1 MHLVVGLGNPGEE
14 YAGTRHNVGFMVAE
28 HFRRAQGLV
37 RLRRRYGGRYCE
49 GAAGGQ
55 HVAVLFPLTYMN
67 RSGDAVAEAAAGK
80 HISPKSITVVH
91 DDLDFPLG
99 VVRVRRGGGS
109 GGHKGLESI
118 CASLGSAGF
127 NRVRVGIGRP
137 AAAPA
142 DVSDF
147 VLSPFDKEETGLE
160 AAVDKAV
167 ECVDAIIREGIEAAM
182 DRCNQRRGRPE

>member
-14 YAGTRHNVGFMVAE
+14 YAFTRHNVGFMVAE
-28 HFRRAQGLV
+28 RFRRVHGLV

-49 GAAGGQ
+49 GSAGGRR
-55 HVAVLFPLTYMN
+55 VAVLMPLTFMN
-67 RSGDAVAEAAAGK
+67 SSGEAVAEAASSK
-80 HISPKSITVVH
+80 HIAIVKITVIH

-99 VVRVRRGGGS
+99 VVRVRSGGGS

-118 CASLGSAGF
+118 AARLGTQGF

-137 AAAPA
+137 PDTEA

-147 VLSPFDKEETGLE
+147 VLSPFDPDEAGLE
-160 AAVDKAV
+160 PAIDKAV
-167 ECVDAIIREGIEAAM
+167 GCVNAIVQEGIEAAM
-182 DRCNQRRGRPE
+182 GRCNRREPE